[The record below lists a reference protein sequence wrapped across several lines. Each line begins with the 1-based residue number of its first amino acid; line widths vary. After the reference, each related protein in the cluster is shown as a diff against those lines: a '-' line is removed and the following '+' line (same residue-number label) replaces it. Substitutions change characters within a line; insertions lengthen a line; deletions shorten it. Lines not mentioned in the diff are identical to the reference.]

1 GAGSISVSGQVV
13 KYTISAPVSVIAPK
27 SMMLMIGSIINPS
40 ITSNQVTVVTKD
52 AAAVIIDGP
61 TNSATFTL
69 TRITN
74 SMVQS
79 GIALTGNVTIDSS
92 TFKVDSSHDRIGI
105 GTTAPQGKLD
115 VMGDVLVGDV
125 ANRPYVGEK
134 SLYIENSGGNP
145 ANTFRIDGFQN
156 KL

>member
-69 TRITN
+69 TKVTN

-79 GIALTGNVTIDSS
+79 AIALTGNVTIDSS
-92 TFKVDSSHDRIGI
+92 TFKVDSTNDRVGI
-105 GTTAPQGKLD
+105 GTTTPKGKLD
-115 VMGDVLVGDV
+115 VNGALLVGSF
-125 ANRPYVGEK
+125 ANAPAVG
-134 SLYIENSGGNP
+134 SNS
-145 ANTFRIDGFQN
+145 
-156 KL
+156 